1 MSYAPLE
8 FTAATLVDCPVNTTV
23 APVAP
28 VTAPEIVPEPAAAG
42 GVGVVVA
49 FVTVKVA
56 DVKCENCGLMKPR
69 CAVVASLGT
78 VTFTKVSLTTWTLAS
93 CAAPIHTC
101 VNPVK
106 PVPGIVMMV
115 PGGPE
120 AGEKPEGIGV
130 VRAVALIALVTVNK
144 AKTKDKAVR
153 LGIFSLNNFGC
164 GKTAP

>member
-1 MSYAPLE
+1 VI
-8 FTAATLVDCPVNTTV
+8 LVDCPVNITE

-28 VTAPEIVPEPAAAG
+28 LTAPEIVAEPAVGG
-42 GVGVVVA
+42 GVGVVA
-49 FVTVKVA
+49 ALVTVKVA
-56 DVKCENCGLMKPR
+56 DVKCENCGLMKPK
-69 CAVVASLGT
+69 CAVVASFGT
-78 VTFTKVSLTTWTLAS
+78 VTLIKVSLTMWTLAS

-130 VRAVALIALVTVNK
+130 VRAVALIALVAVNT
-144 AKTKDKAVR
+144 AKTKDKAVD
-153 LGIFSLNNFGC
+153 LGISHSVTLDV
-164 GKTAP
+164 GKPRRDH